1 MEHADDLLR
10 AGGALPFQFNPEI
23 KEKLIK
29 KFLND
34 TVPMSLEG
42 FEKRL
47 ESNKRGFVVGDELTA
62 ADIYFKVV
70 IDHHSEILLDNLLA
84 EFPLFQKLYKN
95 VKEQP
100 AVARWQAE
108 NPNKGLIKLLEEV
121 NKARL

>member
-1 MEHADDLLR
+1 
-10 AGGALPFQFNPEI
+10 
-23 KEKLIK
+23 
-29 KFLND
+29 
-34 TVPMSLEG
+34 MSLEG